1 MPKDK
6 SGIKGHIKLR
16 LFDKDGNLKQEHE
29 HSNIITVGMDEHV
42 ANALSDDDN
51 AGIGWMAVGETN
63 GGKSTASTALEAL
76 IAGSNNALDSTAQ
89 GTTTDDNDVI
99 YVCSWA
105 AGDGTGTI
113 IEAGLFNV
121 SACTSGMM
129 AYDESMSIVKG
140 AADTLEITW
149 TVTFGAS

>member
-1 MPKDK
+1 M
-6 SGIKGHIKLR
+6 
-16 LFDKDGNLKQEHE
+16 FDEDGNLKQEHE
-29 HSNIITVGMDEHV
+29 HQNTITTTMDLLV
-42 ANALSDDDN
+42 ADTMSDGGE
-51 AGIGWMAVGETN
+51 AEIGWMAVGTTS
-63 GGKSTASTALEAL
+63 GGKSTASTALEAI
-76 IAGSNNALDSTAQ
+76 IADSNNALDSTTQ

-121 SACTSGMM
+121 AACTSGMC
-129 AYDESMSIVKG
+129 AYDESMDITKG